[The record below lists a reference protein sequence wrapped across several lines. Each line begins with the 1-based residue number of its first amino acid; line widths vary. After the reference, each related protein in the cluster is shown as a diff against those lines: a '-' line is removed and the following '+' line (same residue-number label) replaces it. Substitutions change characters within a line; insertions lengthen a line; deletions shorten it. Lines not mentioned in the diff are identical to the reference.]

1 MGFYKEYWAE
11 FLDAMKLK
19 TDFPLSLKKTVGDKN
34 WLHWECFGRKGF
46 KLIVSLDQNDN
57 WICVNFGID
66 RNDQK
71 HNFADLKA
79 KRDQIDKVFGSK
91 LRWEP
96 KGNERSST
104 QAILT
109 EYGKDVQNRAK
120 WPEQHEWML
129 DHLQKMFIAFKPQVD
144 CLVTE

>member
-1 MGFYKEYWAE
+1 M
-11 FLDAMKLK
+11 
-19 TDFPLSLKKTVGDKN
+19 
-34 WLHWECFGRKGF
+34 HWECFGRKGF

-57 WICVNFGID
+57 WICANFGID

-71 HNFADLKA
+71 HHFVALKA

-109 EYGKDVQNRAK
+109 KYGEDVQNRAN
-120 WPEQHEWML
+120 WPEQHGWML
-129 DHLQKMFIAFKPQVD
+129 DCLEKMFIAFKPQLD
-144 CLVTE
+144 CLVME